1 MPSLNF
7 PYMNYGEIGVPVIPF
22 EIKGDTWHEIWG
34 FVDSGATY
42 TALHAEEGHRL
53 GLNPFDGEKI
63 MVTVGDGGSIP
74 VYLQNLLVRVGS
86 HEFKAMI
93 GFSDRLGVDLN
104 IIGRTSFF
112 EEFIVCFDDRKKV
125 LTLRTR

>member
-1 MPSLNF
+1 
-7 PYMNYGEIGVPVIPF
+7 
-22 EIKGDTWHEIWG
+22 
-34 FVDSGATY
+34 
-42 TALHAEEGHRL
+42 
-53 GLNPFDGEKI
+53 

-74 VYLQNLLVRVGS
+74 VYLHTLPVRVGS
-86 HEFKAMI
+86 HEFEAMI

>member
-1 MPSLNF
+1 MKSKVISG
-7 PYMNYGEIGVPVIPF
+7 MNSG
-22 EIKGDTWHEIWG
+22 G

-42 TALHAEEGHRL
+42 TTLHSEEGDRL
-53 GLNPFDGEKI
+53 GINPFSGEKI

-74 VYLQNLLVRVGS
+74 VYLHTLPVKIGS
-86 HEFKAMI
+86 HAFNAII
-93 GFSDRLGVDLN
+93 GFSDKLGVDLN
-104 IIGRTSFF
+104 IIGRKSFF